1 MDKSKI
7 PYLCGGVLFFLL
19 TQASLPDGTARDH
32 KAGKKDEHSEPILM
46 RDLIYAFTG
55 S

>member
-1 MDKSKI
+1 MDDMKV

-19 TQASLPDGTARDH
+19 TKAALPDGTARDH
-32 KAGKKDEHSEPILM
+32 QAGLM
-46 RDLIYAFTG
+46 RRFGRNTKRFLQLFR